1 MGLAK
6 SGPFLFLSKGDEV
19 GKIGVPSVK
28 IVIYPPNGKPGRSR
42 HGGFCK
48 GAYQLLRGIEDT
60 GSLKHAADGLGMS
73 YSKAWSLIKEIENDF
88 GKQIVVGHVPRGSEI
103 TRFGQGLLDAY
114 EVLLQEASLVG
125 IRGRGI

>member
-1 MGLAK
+1 M
-6 SGPFLFLSKGDEV
+6 S
-19 GKIGVPSVK
+19 KIGVPSVK

-60 GSLKHAADGLGMS
+60 GSLKHAAENLDMS
-73 YSKAWSLIKEIENDF
+73 YSKAWSLIKDIEDDF
-88 GKQIVVGHVPRGSEI
+88 GKQIVVGHVPQGSEI
-103 TRFGQGLLDAY
+103 TRFGNRLLDAY
-114 EVLLQEASLVG
+114 EVLLHEASFVG